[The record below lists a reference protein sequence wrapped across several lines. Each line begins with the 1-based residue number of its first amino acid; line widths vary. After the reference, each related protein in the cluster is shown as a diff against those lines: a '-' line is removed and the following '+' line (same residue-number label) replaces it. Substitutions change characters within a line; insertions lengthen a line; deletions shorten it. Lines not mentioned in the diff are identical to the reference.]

1 MGRTS
6 VLALLLATACG
17 RVGFDPP
24 AVAMTDA
31 PALDADLGP
40 AVYNDL
46 TVAANWETYDP
57 KPMIPGAGGF
67 YGAAFDGRY
76 LYLVPSYNGTLD
88 GIVVRYDTRGSFT
101 DPAAWTS
108 FDTTTVNQGA
118 RGFNGASFDGR
129 YLYLIPQEN
138 AGGSD
143 GVVARYDTQASF
155 MSTASWATFDT
166 SSLSA
171 DAVGFASATFDGR
184 YLYLVPYQ
192 GATVVR
198 LDTTATFTAPSAWS
212 TFPLTAVVPSYAAY
226 GGAVFDGRYV
236 YLVPFFS
243 GSGAVG
249 RVVRYDTTAAFVT
262 SSSWTTF
269 DTTTLDP
276 LAKGFVG
283 GAFDGR
289 YLYLVPYVTGV
300 AIFGSIV
307 ARYDTQAGFT
317 SAAAWSLFDTH
328 TVDPGAAGFI
338 GGAFDG
344 RYVYC
349 VPYAAGSGRIVRHDS
364 RVDQALGWSSFDVT
378 TIAASANS
386 FYGAA
391 FDGRYLYLVPHGGS
405 TVARFDARTPQAMP
419 PLPAF
424 YGSFL

>member
-1 MGRTS
+1 MSRIR

-17 RVGFDPP
+17 RIGFDST
-24 AVAMTDA
+24 ARGDA
-31 PALDADLGP
+31 QDLDAELVP

-88 GIVVRYDTRGSFT
+88 GIVVRYDTQGSFT

-108 FDTTTVNQGA
+108 FETTSVNPGA

-129 YLYLIPQEN
+129 YLYLIPQQN

-155 MSTASWATFDT
+155 TTAAAWATFDT

-192 GATVVR
+192 GVTVVR
-198 LDTTATFTAPSAWS
+198 LDTTAIFTAPSAWS
-212 TFPLTAVVPSYAAY
+212 TFTPAAVVNSAAAY
-226 GGAVFDGRYV
+226 AGAVFDGRYV
-236 YLVPFFS
+236 YLVPFFG
-243 GSGAVG
+243 GSAAASQ
-249 RVVRYDTTAAFVT
+249 VVRYDTTLAFAAATAWT
-262 SSSWTTF
+262 SF
-269 DTTTLDP
+269 DTTMLGAF
-276 LAKGFVG
+276 AKGFVG

-289 YLYLVPYVTGV
+289 YLYLVPFLTGV
-300 AIFGSIV
+300 AVPGSI
-307 ARYDTQAGFT
+307 APRYDTQAGF
-317 SAAAWSLFDTH
+317 SAASSWSLFDTR
-328 TVDPGAAGFI
+328 TIDAGAAGFV

-344 RYVYC
+344 RYVYY
-349 VPYAAGSGRIVRHDS
+349 VPYASGSGRIVRHDS
-364 RVDQALGWSSFDVT
+364 TIDQALGWSSFDIT

-391 FDGRYLYLVPHGGS
+391 FDGRYLYLVPHVGS